1 MVVSS
6 MRYKPSQNVAP
17 FQRVSAALFY
27 LSPVWLLLCLH
38 VSGSLSPGQ
47 NIRGGRNA
55 PDDERAETIR
65 ALLVPIRNLL
75 KAKGVPFDPK
85 LLFDEDWRALIEPA
99 LVRMPEMG
107 QTVRVT
113 EPMEGVY
120 LAGMVLLP
128 ERISLKGDT
137 LILTREL
144 APNDENSVIN
154 ITGSHRLF
162 IFNVGDRRKYEA
174 MVRKGA
180 DSQVLNIDV
189 EAECVIVG
197 IAPIYLGTYRCRV
210 RGYVGG
216 WKKRT

>member
-1 MVVSS
+1 

-17 FQRVSAALFY
+17 FRRVSAGLFY
-27 LSPVWLLLCLH
+27 LSPVCLLLCLH
-38 VSGSLSPGQ
+38 VTGSLSPGQ
-47 NIRGGRNA
+47 SIRGRRNTS
-55 PDDERAETIR
+55 DDDRAAEVVR
-65 ALLVPIRNLL
+65 ALLVPIRNVL

-107 QTVRVT
+107 QTVRVK

-120 LAGMVLLP
+120 MAGIVLLP

-144 APNDENSVIN
+144 APDDENSVIN

-197 IAPIYLGTYRCRV
+197 IAPMYLGTYRCRGM
-210 RGYVGG
+210 GYLGG